1 MIKAYIDFW
10 KRAFDFRGRSTRPDF
25 WWTYLVN
32 VIIMTILVV
41 FCILIPL
48 FSNVDF
54 NDPAL
59 LNNPAELR
67 QLIMG
72 YAWPVMLFGLIE
84 LIPQLSLQTRRLRD
98 AGFHPA
104 WVLLSCM
111 GFIPIVAL
119 FSIFGLLV
127 NCSGLMKIYNL
138 ERTKLV
144 LSFLMFKA
152 MRILVLKLSKFRKP
166 KAFRLMTLMRLLVAS
181 SFAFE

>member
-119 FSIFGLLV
+119 FSIFGSIALLIMS
-127 NCSGLMKIYNL
+127 CKP
-138 ERTKLV
+138 
-144 LSFLMFKA
+144 
-152 MRILVLKLSKFRKP
+152 SKVEPQIVFNQ
-166 KAFRLMTLMRLLVAS
+166 A
-181 SFAFE
+181 E

>member
-119 FSIFGLLV
+119 FSIFGSIALLICLV
-127 NCSGLMKIYNL
+127 CQVKQSLKQFLIKRNKIVGNPRFDLGL
-138 ERTKLV
+138 
-144 LSFLMFKA
+144 FLN
-152 MRILVLKLSKFRKP
+152 
-166 KAFRLMTLMRLLVAS
+166 
-181 SFAFE
+181 